1 MIKKS
6 AWLFIALA
14 ICSIS
19 LLIFIESK
27 QSQSIYFPT
36 NKNCSPINCNGKIKY
51 FKNFLPKDIITHPIL
66 FSAA

>member
-19 LLIFIESK
+19 LLVFTEVK
-27 QSQSIYFPT
+27 TPQKLFPT
-36 NKNCSPINCNGKIKY
+36 QNNNCAPANCDGKIRY
-51 FKNFLPKDIITHPIL
+51 FKNFLPKDIISHPIL